1 MATPAWKMAAD
12 LSEGYVTLNP
22 VSLKKYERH
31 EVDAL
36 AVELTAHEP
45 SDAAEA
51 THNYMIANL
60 RQSSFHLSLFPV
72 AGYLAADHRADD
84 LFHVVRLIRVG
95 RDSGVQLFIFTVP
108 WVLRRADR
116 RVFHIVGRNERQQ

>member
-36 AVELTAHEP
+36 VKELEKLTRDLRSQVVP
-45 SDAAEA
+45 QDDAEA
-51 THNYMIANL
+51 SQTKNRKLL
-60 RQSSFHLSLFPV
+60 RLSQ
-72 AGYLAADHRADD
+72 AT
-84 LFHVVRLIRVG
+84 VVLNHWRTRM
-95 RDSGVQLFIFTVP
+95 P
-108 WVLRRADR
+108 K
-116 RVFHIVGRNERQQ
+116 

>member
-36 AVELTAHEP
+36 AKELEKLTRDLRAQIVP
-45 SDAAEA
+45 QDDAEA
-51 THNYMIANL
+51 SQAKNRKLL
-60 RQSSFHLSLFPV
+60 RLSQ
-72 AGYLAADHRADD
+72 AT
-84 LFHVVRLIRVG
+84 VVLNSWRIRM
-95 RDSGVQLFIFTVP
+95 P
-108 WVLRRADR
+108 K
-116 RVFHIVGRNERQQ
+116 

>member
-36 AVELTAHEP
+36 AKELERLTRDLRSQIVP
-45 SDAAEA
+45 QDDAEA
-51 THNYMIANL
+51 SQAKNRKLL
-60 RQSSFHLSLFPV
+60 RLSQATIVLN
-72 AGYLAADHRADD
+72 GWR
-84 LFHVVRLIRVG
+84 IRM
-95 RDSGVQLFIFTVP
+95 P
-108 WVLRRADR
+108 K
-116 RVFHIVGRNERQQ
+116 